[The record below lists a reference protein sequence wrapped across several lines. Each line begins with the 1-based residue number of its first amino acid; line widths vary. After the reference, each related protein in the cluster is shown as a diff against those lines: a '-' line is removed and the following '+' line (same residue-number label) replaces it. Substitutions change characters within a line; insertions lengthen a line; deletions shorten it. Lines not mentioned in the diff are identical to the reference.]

1 MRKLSLQSVVI
12 GLCMGLLLS
21 LTLAAHQQDNA
32 SGGQTPTQ
40 PPVKMPE
47 NLRMRV
53 ELLSSVNTKDNKE
66 GDKFT
71 SNVLEPEQFRDAI
84 IEGHIAKIKPAAHAG
99 GSSELSLAFDT
110 ITLNKGTGNSGRM
123 QAQIEEVYDVV
134 DAGGVDNEGHV
145 KAKSVKKRNA
155 VKIGG
160 GAGAGALIGGLIGGG
175 KGAAIGAGVGAAV
188 GTTTVLAGKGK
199 DMEFPTGTQLV
210 IRTGGKGK

>member
-1 MRKLSLQSVVI
+1 MRRLSLHSVI
-12 GLCMGLLLS
+12 ISLCLGLLLS
-21 LTLAAHQQDNA
+21 LTLSAKQQGQGGDGQAAN
-32 SGGQTPTQ
+32 Q
-40 PPVKMPE
+40 PPVKLPE

-53 ELLSSVNTKDNKE
+53 ELLSSITTKDNKE

-71 SNVLEPEQFRDAI
+71 AHVMEPNDFKDAI
-84 IEGHIAKIKPAAHAG
+84 VEGHIAKIKPAAHAG

-110 ITLNKGTGNSGRM
+110 ITLNNGTGAQGKM